1 MANEDS
7 RRYRP
12 VKTPTV
18 LQMEAAECGAA
29 ALGIIL
35 EYYGRYIPLDQLRE
49 ECGVSRDGSNALF
62 IKEAARRHGLE
73 VKAFRKSAEGLV
85 HRKPPFIAFWE
96 SNHFLVVEGFAHG
109 RVYLN
114 DPAIGRRT
122 VSFEEFQRRYTEIAF
137 SFAPTAEFQRRGG
150 RRGTLAGLAVRLARS
165 RVALAFVV
173 LAGLALVIPNLAA
186 AALQRVFVDGILVEG
201 HVEWLRPLLFAV
213 GATAIMRLAASALQQ
228 VYLTR
233 LEVRLTLAESLGFL
247 RHALHLPVVFF
258 QRRFTGDIVS
268 RALRTARVAG
278 LISGELATTA
288 VSLLTLV
295 VYIALMLPYDP
306 PLTAIGVGI
315 SGFNLVALRA
325 VHRFRVDRNRAIEQI
340 RARLFGGVMWA
351 IQIIESIKA
360 TGSESDLLVRW
371 TGDQARMI
379 NAEQELGACDALLVA
394 LPPLL
399 STLTT
404 ILVLGLGG
412 RQVMIG
418 SLSIGALVAF
428 QSLLVGFHQPF
439 RDLARLGSDLQEL
452 RADLDR
458 IDDVRNRPV
467 DPVFLAPPLATAEA
481 STGLAA
487 PLGVTIAAPPLPR
500 RLSGHF
506 EFRNVT
512 FGYSRTIEE
521 PLIRDFSLVARPGQ
535 RIALV
540 GGSGSG
546 KSTLGRLLAGLYR
559 PWSGE
564 VLYDG
569 LPIDRI
575 PREIFVSSVA
585 LVDAEICLFEGTVR
599 DNMSLWDELVPME
612 DLVRSAVDAAIHRD
626 LLHRRGGYG
635 ATVSEQA
642 RNFSGGQRQRLQIAR
657 ALVRDPSLIILDE
670 ATSALDPRTE
680 RIVDDN
686 LRRRGCTCLIIAH
699 RLTTIRDCD
708 EILVL
713 SGGHVVQRGTHDD
726 LIADTQGEYARLV
739 SHQAIPRPPDRP
751 TRGRRIFRLPSIAPP
766 RTASDGAPVPD
777 LGGPVPSAPSVAGGS
792 ESTAELDVPR
802 FLVEELMP
810 FATPVGAAA
819 NRPLALDD
827 PGAVWLVMSG
837 GVDVFFTTMEPGT
850 LDGRRRHLCRVEEGG
865 SIFAI
870 SGVRGQAGGGL
881 LAVGA
886 GPAELIRFSRGDLIR
901 LSFEEG
907 LAEQV
912 AVLVDDWLLRVGLAL
927 YRAADEHPC
936 HELPREGVA
945 AFQAGDRFAVRGG
958 VAWVRHLTG
967 RSRFLDLVP
976 MPDGELAGRFPLTEH
991 VWLQAREDCRVTAST
1006 TRAMFRASDPWAGLD
1021 AFHRA
1026 TLDFIAG
1033 LHERE
1038 ARARWTDLRR
1048 ASDHQAAVI
1057 ASVSARLARA
1067 ASVEPAAAS
1076 TSAPPGEG
1084 ELLEACR
1091 AVGDALGLNVLA
1103 APAAGDRPSGTP
1115 EEKLHAMAAASGFDL
1130 RAVNLAEGWWR
1141 RDGGQPLLA
1150 WLLDEHGARRPV
1162 ALLPARR
1169 RRPWSAHRYDIRF
1182 PDGRRLPLDAATAAR
1197 IATEARIFYRPLPDD
1212 RLRLVDLLRFCRA
1225 LPGLGREF
1233 ALVLALAFIGSILG
1247 LAIPI
1252 AAGIM
1257 VDRIIPDADLPLDAG
1272 AGPPRLAVMCGFLI
1286 LLAAAAACF
1295 QAMQSL
1301 LVLRIEGRISATLIP
1316 AVWERLLRLPT
1327 RFFGAFASGDLAV
1340 RAMGLSEVFKRVSG
1354 AVVTSIVT
1362 GVFSLF
1368 NLALL
1373 YAYGWRL
1380 AIVTTCLLALLLLVT
1395 SLLIAGRLRH
1405 EMAIGRIDVRLS
1417 GLLLELFGGII
1428 PLRSAGAEGRAL
1440 ARWASPYVDRLRLL
1454 LRSRRLS
1461 SALHQWLAVFPILT
1475 ATVVY
1480 TGVVFLDPGLMH
1492 AGRFLAF
1499 NMAFAN
1505 LVASVLAGCYTAM
1518 SVLDLVPL
1526 CQQIR
1531 PILDEVPEFP
1541 AAVVEPLRLSGALA
1555 INRVTFRYPGQDP
1568 GARVLDDVS
1577 LQVHPGEFVAIVGP
1591 SGSGKSTLMRLLLG
1605 FETPDSGAVT
1615 YDGRELATL
1624 DLREVRRQ
1632 IGVVLQH
1639 AELMPSD
1646 IFSNI
1651 VGFAPSLGLD
1661 DAWHAARLA
1670 GLEEDLRA
1678 MPMGMHTLVGEGGGN
1693 LSSGQR
1699 QRLLIARAIVHRP
1712 RILLLDEATSALD
1725 NVTQS
1730 IVSDSL
1736 TNQLRGVT
1744 RVVIAHRLDAIIE
1757 ADRIYVLQDGRIVQS
1772 GRYDQLVAEPGPFR
1786 ELARRQML

>member
-1 MANEDS
+1 
-7 RRYRP
+7 
-12 VKTPTV
+12 
-18 LQMEAAECGAA
+18 
-29 ALGIIL
+29 
-35 EYYGRYIPLDQLRE
+35 
-49 ECGVSRDGSNALF
+49 
-62 IKEAARRHGLE
+62 
-73 VKAFRKSAEGLV
+73 
-85 HRKPPFIAFWE
+85 
-96 SNHFLVVEGFAHG
+96 
-109 RVYLN
+109 
-114 DPAIGRRT
+114 
-122 VSFEEFQRRYTEIAF
+122 
-137 SFAPTAEFQRRGG
+137 
-150 RRGTLAGLAVRLARS
+150 
-165 RVALAFVV
+165 
-173 LAGLALVIPNLAA
+173 
-186 AALQRVFVDGILVEG
+186 
-201 HVEWLRPLLFAV
+201 
-213 GATAIMRLAASALQQ
+213 
-228 VYLTR
+228 
-233 LEVRLTLAESLGFL
+233 
-247 RHALHLPVVFF
+247 
-258 QRRFTGDIVS
+258 
-268 RALRTARVAG
+268 
-278 LISGELATTA
+278 
-288 VSLLTLV
+288 
-295 VYIALMLPYDP
+295 
-306 PLTAIGVGI
+306 
-315 SGFNLVALRA
+315 
-325 VHRFRVDRNRAIEQI
+325 
-340 RARLFGGVMWA
+340 
-351 IQIIESIKA
+351 
-360 TGSESDLLVRW
+360 
-371 TGDQARMI
+371 
-379 NAEQELGACDALLVA
+379 
-394 LPPLL
+394 
-399 STLTT
+399 
-404 ILVLGLGG
+404 
-412 RQVMIG
+412 
-418 SLSIGALVAF
+418 
-428 QSLLVGFHQPF
+428 
-439 RDLARLGSDLQEL
+439 
-452 RADLDR
+452 
-458 IDDVRNRPV
+458 
-467 DPVFLAPPLATAEA
+467 
-481 STGLAA
+481 
-487 PLGVTIAAPPLPR
+487 
-500 RLSGHF
+500 
-506 EFRNVT
+506 
-512 FGYSRTIEE
+512 
-521 PLIRDFSLVARPGQ
+521 
-535 RIALV
+535 
-540 GGSGSG
+540 
-546 KSTLGRLLAGLYR
+546 
-559 PWSGE
+559 
-564 VLYDG
+564 
-569 LPIDRI
+569 
-575 PREIFVSSVA
+575 
-585 LVDAEICLFEGTVR
+585 
-599 DNMSLWDELVPME
+599 
-612 DLVRSAVDAAIHRD
+612 
-626 LLHRRGGYG
+626 
-635 ATVSEQA
+635 
-642 RNFSGGQRQRLQIAR
+642 
-657 ALVRDPSLIILDE
+657 ALVRDPSLVILDE

-686 LRRRGCTCLIIAH
+686 LRRRGCACLIIAH

-708 EILVL
+708 EIIVL
-713 SGGHVVQRGTHDD
+713 RGGRVVQRGTHDD
-726 LIADTQGEYARLV
+726 LIADAAGEYARLV

-751 TRGRRIFRLPSIAPP
+751 TRGRRTFRIPPIAPP
-766 RTASDGAPVPD
+766 WRSSDGEPAPELV
-777 LGGPVPSAPSVAGGS
+777 GQAPSAPSVAGGS

-802 FLVEELMP
+802 FLVEELLP
-810 FATPVGAAA
+810 FATRVDAAA

-837 GVDVFFTTMEPGT
+837 GVDVFFTSMEPGT

-886 GPAELIRFSRGDLIR
+886 GPAELIQFSRGDLIR

-927 YRAADEHPC
+927 YRAVDEHPC

-945 AFQAGDRFAVRGG
+945 AFRAGDRFAVRGG
-958 VAWVRHLTG
+958 VAWVRHLAG

-976 MPDGELAGRFPLTEH
+976 LPDGELAGRFPLTAH
-991 VWLQAREDCRVTAST
+991 VWLQAREDCRVTAFAT
-1006 TRAMFRASDPWAGLD
+1006 QTMFRASDPWAGLD

-1038 ARARWTDLRR
+1038 ARARWMDLRR

-1067 ASVEPAAAS
+1067 ADVEPAFATAS
-1076 TSAPPGEG
+1076 GEPGEG
-1084 ELLEACR
+1084 ELLDACR
-1091 AVGDALGLNVLA
+1091 AVGDVLGLNVLA

-1115 EEKLHAMAAASGFDL
+1115 EEELHAMAAASGFDL
-1130 RAVNLAEGWWR
+1130 RAVSLAERWWR
-1141 RDGGQPLLA
+1141 HDGGQPLLA
-1150 WLLDEHGARRPV
+1150 WLLDEHGAHRPV

-1169 RRPWSAHRYDIRF
+1169 RRPWSAHQYDIRL
-1182 PDGRRLPLDAATAAR
+1182 PDGQRRPMDAATAAR
-1197 IATEARIFYRPLPDD
+1197 IRPDARIFYRPLPDD
-1212 RLRLVDLLRFCRA
+1212 RLGLVDLLRFCRA

-1252 AAGIM
+1252 AAGIL
-1257 VDRIIPDADLPLDAG
+1257 VDHIIPEADLPFDTG

-1327 RFFGAFASGDLAV
+1327 RFFGAFASGDLAM

-1380 AIVTTCLLALLLLVT
+1380 AIVTTFLLALLLLVT
-1395 SLLIAGRLRH
+1395 TLLIAGRLRH

-1428 PLRSAGAEGRAL
+1428 ALRSAGAEGRAL

-1454 LRSRRLS
+1454 LRSRRFS

-1475 ATVVY
+1475 ATGVY

-1568 GARVLDDVS
+1568 GTRVLDDVS

-1670 GLEEDLRA
+1670 GLEDDIRA
-1678 MPMGMHTLVGEGGGN
+1678 MPMGMNTIVGEGGGN

-1744 RVVIAHRLDAIIE
+1744 RVVIAHRLDAIIA
-1757 ADRIYVLQDGRIVQS
+1757 ADRIYVLRDGRIVQS